1 MAWITFF
8 VHESNRSFNIYKD
21 VCIVKMSN
29 HVKAVGLFSGGLD
42 SLLAAKLMI
51 IQDIDIRLITFVT
64 PFCPSP
70 WATQKKTSLMH
81 KDLGVKIKIVTL
93 GKNYIK
99 MVKNP
104 KFGYGK
110 NMNPCIDCRVHM
122 IKKAKE
128 YMEKIQ
134 AKFIFT
140 GEVLGQRPMTQQKK
154 NLGMIEKKTGL
165 QGLIV
170 RPLSAKNLE
179 MTIPEKKGWIDREK
193 LLDLS
198 GRGRKEQILLAQKL
212 GITSFPWPAGGC
224 LLTDPQFTQRIKDAF
239 NHGEDTQR
247 DLIRLRYGRHFRL
260 ENGVKAIV
268 GRNEQ
273 ENAIL
278 TDLADE
284 KDSLI
289 EIIGCGS
296 PRTLLQ
302 GKDKKDIA
310 VAAAICARY
319 SDCTK
324 NSVQAHVWTGAT
336 PKRTITIHP
345 LPDQEIKK
353 YMI

>member
-1 MAWITFF
+1 M
-8 VHESNRSFNIYKD
+8 K
-21 VCIVKMSN
+21 N

-42 SLLAAKLMI
+42 SLLAAKLMLM
-51 IQDIDIRLITFVT
+51 QHIDTHLITFVT

-70 WATQKKTSLMH
+70 WPTQKKTYWTH
-81 KDLGVKIKIVTL
+81 TDLGVKIKIVTL
-93 GKNYIK
+93 GTNYIE

-104 KFGYGK
+104 QFGYGK
-110 NMNPCIDCRVHM
+110 NMNPCIDCRVYM

-128 YMEKIQ
+128 YMQKIKAQ
-134 AKFIFT
+134 FIFT
-140 GEVLGQRPMTQQKK
+140 GEVLGQRPMTQHKK
-154 NLGMIEKKTGL
+154 NLEMIERKTGL
-165 QGLIV
+165 KGLIV

-179 MTIPEKKGWIDREK
+179 ITIPEKKGWIDREK

-198 GRGRKEQILLAQKL
+198 GRGRKEQIILAQKV

-224 LLTDPQFTQRIKDAF
+224 LLTDPQFTQRIEDAF

-247 DLIRLRYGRHFRL
+247 YLTRLRYGRHFRL

-273 ENAIL
+273 ENEIL
-278 TDLADE
+278 TNLADE

-302 GKDKKDIA
+302 GKNKKDVA
-310 VAAAICARY
+310 MAAAICARY

-324 NSVQAHVWTGAT
+324 NRIQAHVWTIST
-336 PKRTITIHP
+336 PKKTITIQP
-345 LPDQEIKK
+345 LPDQEVKK
-353 YMI
+353 FRI

>member
-1 MAWITFF
+1 MK
-8 VHESNRSFNIYKD
+8 NR
-21 VCIVKMSN
+21 
-29 HVKAVGLFSGGLD
+29 VKAVGLFSGGLD
-42 SLLAAKLMI
+42 SLLATKLMLM
-51 IQDIDIRLITFVT
+51 QDIDTRLITFVT
-64 PFCPSP
+64 PFCPAPYS
-70 WATQKKTSLMH
+70 TQKKTFVTN
-81 KDLGVKIKIVTL
+81 KDLEVKVKIVTL
-93 GKNYIK
+93 GEEYIE

-110 NMNPCIDCRVHM
+110 NMNPCVDCRVYM

-128 YMEKIQ
+128 YMEKIK
-134 AKFIFT
+134 ASFIFT
-140 GEVLGQRPMTQQKK
+140 GEVIGQRPMTQQKK
-154 NLGMIEKKTGL
+154 HLELIERKTGL

-179 MTIPEKKGWIDREK
+179 MTIPEKKGWIEREK

-198 GRGRKEQILLAQKL
+198 GRGRKEQIALAQKF

-224 LLTDPQFTQRIKDAF
+224 LLTDPQFTQRIKDSLE
-239 NHGEDTQR
+239 HGEDTQR
-247 DLIRLRYGRHFRL
+247 YLVRLRYGRHFRL
-260 ENGVKAIV
+260 ENGVKVIV

-284 KDSLI
+284 NDSLI

-302 GKDKKDIA
+302 GKDEKDA
-310 VAAAICARY
+310 AMAAAISARY

-324 NSVQAHVWTGAT
+324 KTVQAHVWTDSTA
-336 PKRTITIHP
+336 KRTMTIHP

-353 YMI
+353 YRV

>member
-1 MAWITFF
+1 
-8 VHESNRSFNIYKD
+8 
-21 VCIVKMSN
+21 MSN

-81 KDLGVKIKIVTL
+81 KDLGVKIKIVNL
-93 GKNYIK
+93 GKNYIEI
-99 MVKNP
+99 VKNP
-104 KFGYGK
+104 QFGYGK

-128 YMEKIQ
+128 YMEKIKAQ
-134 AKFIFT
+134 FIFT
-140 GEVLGQRPMTQQKK
+140 GEVLGQRPMTQHKK
-154 NLGMIEKKTGL
+154 NLEMIERKTGL

-179 MTIPEKKGWIDREK
+179 MTTPEKKGWIDREK

-198 GRGRKEQILLAQKL
+198 GRGRKEQIILAQKL

-224 LLTDPQFTQRIKDAF
+224 LLTDPQFAQRIKDSF

-247 DLIRLRYGRHFRL
+247 YLIRLRYGRHFRL
-260 ENGVKAIV
+260 ENGVKVIV

-302 GKDKKDIA
+302 GKDDKDIA

-319 SDCTK
+319 SDCTEG
-324 NSVQAHVWTGAT
+324 QALARIWTST
-336 PKRTITIHP
+336 REIKTITTHP
-345 LPDQEIKK
+345 VTDDIIKK
-353 YMI
+353 YRV